1 MALNVTTLK
10 PKNTGNSKSTGTTTY
25 NDFSYEFRMEESG
38 GGNKLYSES
47 LSTDLGTSEDY
58 KAISNSLTNIFNT
71 SAGEK
76 ILNPAFGADLK
87 RYLFEPIDET
97 TATVL
102 GNVIVKAIKLYEPR
116 VTIKNVNVVARP
128 DQNEY
133 EINIH
138 LVIPALK
145 TNKDF
150 NYTGTLTETGVSTN
164 Y

>member
-10 PKNTGNSKSTGTTTY
+10 PKDTGNTIPTGTSTY
-25 NDFSYEFRMEESG
+25 KDFSYEFRMESTG
-38 GGNKLYSES
+38 GSNKLYSEA
-47 LSTDLGTSEDY
+47 LSTDLGTSVDY

-116 VTIKNVNVVARP
+116 VTLKNVNVLARP

-133 EINIH
+133 EINIY
-138 LVIPALK
+138 LAITSLK

-150 NYTGTLTETGVSTN
+150 TYTGILTETGVSTN